1 MTEAAKLAIP
11 NHRDYHSIIRQDGD
25 GFDAAAAKD
34 ALRQVSGK
42 SYDETSK
49 GNSVLVTAGVIIG
62 DTLGAGLLTMPG
74 ALSMFGW
81 FAGSIFIVGMLALN
95 LHICMLLW
103 RMRMAFPQAHTLGEL
118 AEASFSRA
126 PRWQRSLM
134 RQVTDCVQYMF
145 VFFLLSA
152 DATSLG
158 KGFGLLFYDVHLCL
172 PVWVLIG
179 SVILLPV
186 HARTRS
192 LGGNKLSIAFNCVAV
207 TCCVGLCLRHFAH
220 QGVLTSRGA
229 DATYAAVTPMSALGV
244 LNGLN
249 IMMFNFTI
257 QFMVVEIAS
266 EMEKPEEFPRAL
278 WGYAFPF
285 LAALFTLCGMGGYYY
300 LGDKANGLLIG
311 HLPFGM
317 SLRLTAAC
325 LVFLVLIAYLLK
337 SVVLCK
343 TIHTYCD
350 PEHAGSGSTRSEA
363 GYTLTIVFVLGA
375 AFLVSQVV
383 PFFTPFIDLI
393 GATLAPLCCVV
404 IPLVMYSQWHCTF
417 GGRTDLAER
426 ALILLEVALCVLIMT
441 LGTYDSLL
449 TIVRGWEEFG
459 APFSCHCELLWDT
472 CGCSASKP
480 GMSLC
485 SPHYGWL
492 DQAVSLYADSL
503 GLSGGLESIRR
514 GEGTYLWWY

>member
-1 MTEAAKLAIP
+1 MTLAAKLA
-11 NHRDYHSIIRQDGD
+11 NSKHQDYHSIIGSDGH
-25 GFDAAAAKD
+25 GSE
-34 ALRQVSGK
+34 VSGK
-42 SYDETSK
+42 SSGTNAQ

-81 FAGSIFIVGMLALN
+81 LAGSMFIVGMLALN

-103 RMRMAFPQAHTLGEL
+103 RMRMAFPQAHTFGEL

-134 RQVTDCVQYMF
+134 RQVTDYLQHIF

-152 DATSLG
+152 DATSFG
-158 KGFGLLFYDVHLCL
+158 KGLGLLFYDVHICL

-179 SVILLPV
+179 SAILLPI

-192 LGGNKLSIAFNCVAV
+192 LGGNKLSISLNCVAV
-207 TCCVGLCLRHFAH
+207 ICCVGLCLRHFAH
-220 QGVLTSRGA
+220 QGVLASRGA
-229 DATYAAVTPMSALGV
+229 DAEFAAVTSMSALGV

-266 EMEKPEEFPRAL
+266 EMEKPQEFPRAL

-285 LAALFTLCGMGGYYY
+285 LAALFTLCGVGGYYY
-300 LGDKANGLLIG
+300 LGNKAHGLLIG
-311 HLPFGM
+311 HMPFGVP
-317 SLRLTAAC
+317 LRCTAAC
-325 LVFLVLIAYLLK
+325 LVFLVLVAYLLK
-337 SVVLCK
+337 SVVLCR
-343 TIHTYCD
+343 TIHAHCD
-350 PEHAGSGSTRSEA
+350 PKHAGCVSARSEA
-363 GYTLTIVFVLGA
+363 GYTFTIVLVLGA

-393 GATLAPLCCVV
+393 GATLAPLCCIV
-404 IPLVMYSQWHCTF
+404 IPLVMYTQWRSAF
-417 GGRTDLAER
+417 GSSREIGALDASEWV
-426 ALILLEVALCVLIMT
+426 LILLEVAICVLVMT

-459 APFSCHCELLWDT
+459 SPFSCHCELLWNT

-480 GMSLC
+480 GMPGCGPRS
-485 SPHYGWL
+485 GWL

-503 GLSGGLESIRR
+503 GLAGGLESIRQ
-514 GEGTYLWWY
+514 GAGTYLWWY